1 MLSTLN
7 DLQQAAKFPKILG
20 NLEAAMNKTRHELF
34 DLVWE
39 VPMVHLGNQLGLS
52 DVGLRK
58 ICVKYGIP
66 LPPRGY
72 WMRKQM
78 GKADARPELTQP
90 KFNPVLE
97 FDQPIDAEVKEIK
110 RKEREKFL
118 KSLENYEVR
127 TIGELK
133 DLRCVR
139 TAEGIGIFI
148 ADLEKR
154 SNDSYD
160 SVKDKPAKWPP
171 NNVFAFKYFYARKE
185 QIPIRATARN
195 ALRSVCLA
203 DQLIERL
210 EVKGIDVELVEN
222 TYRQRREMYAKKQ
235 GEKFQIEFREPWTKG
250 SASKE
255 LKKLEKL
262 ATGYDY
268 YRDYMEIPKGILT
281 VILGGGYYGKTFT
294 DIKGKLEAQLDKIV
308 EYIEQKLD
316 DKIES
321 TKQSEIRHKEYE
333 RQKKIRQHNELIE
346 ASRKEQF
353 EIALKEAERHEGLM
367 RLDEYLKK
375 IECELA
381 GRDEAQREVAQQW
394 LSLVRESFD
403 KDQWVKS
410 RVRRFNKIATDGVTK
425 RGQHWYATPLP
436 EDADPD
442 FEEMYRDDMLDWM

>member
-1 MLSTLN
+1 
-7 DLQQAAKFPKILG
+7 
-20 NLEAAMNKTRHELF
+20 MNKTRQELF

-39 VPMVHLGNQLGLS
+39 VPMVHLGSQLGLS

-78 GKADARPELTQP
+78 GKADERPQLTQLQ
-90 KFNPVLE
+90 FNPVIELGE
-97 FDQPIDAEVKEIK
+97 PVDVEVKEIK

-127 TIGELK
+127 TIDELK

-139 TAEGIGIFI
+139 TAEAISIFI

-154 SNDSYD
+154 SRESYD

-185 QIPIRATARN
+185 QIPIRATARH

-210 EVKGIDVELVEN
+210 EKIGIEVELVEN

-235 GEKFQIEFREPWTKG
+235 GEKYQIEFREPWTKG
-250 SASKE
+250 SATKE
-255 LKKLEKL
+255 LIKLEKL
-262 ATGYDY
+262 GTGYDY
-268 YRDYMEIPKGILT
+268 YRDYMEIPKGVLT
-281 VILGGGYYGKTFT
+281 VIMGGHYYGKTFT
-294 DIKGKLEAQLDKIV
+294 DAKGRLEAQLDNMV
-308 EYIEQKLD
+308 EYIEAKLD
-316 DKIES
+316 AEIES
-321 TKQSEIRHKEYE
+321 TRESEIRQKEYD
-333 RQKKIRQHNELIE
+333 RQKKIRQHNELIA

-394 LSLVRESFD
+394 LCLVRESFD

-410 RVRRFNKIATDGVTK
+410 RVRRFNKIATEGVTK
-425 RGQHWYATPLP
+425 RGQHWYASPLP

>member
-1 MLSTLN
+1 
-7 DLQQAAKFPKILG
+7 
-20 NLEAAMNKTRHELF
+20 MNKTRHELF

-39 VPMVHLGNQLGLS
+39 VPMVHLGSQLGLS

-78 GKADARPELTQP
+78 GKTDERPQLTQLQ
-90 KFNPVLE
+90 FNPVIE
-97 FDQPIDAEVKEIK
+97 FGEPVDVEVKEIK

-127 TIGELK
+127 TIDELK

-139 TAEGIGIFI
+139 TAEGISTFI

-154 SNDSYD
+154 SHESYD
-160 SVKDKPAKWPP
+160 SVKEKPAKWPP

-185 QIPIRATARN
+185 QIPIRATARH

-210 EVKGIDVELVEN
+210 EKIGIDVELVEN

-235 GEKFQIEFREPWTKG
+235 GEKYQIEFREPWTKG
-250 SASKE
+250 SATKE
-255 LKKLEKL
+255 LIKLEKL
-262 ATGYDY
+262 GTGYDY
-268 YRDYMEIPKGILT
+268 YRDYMEIPKGVLT
-281 VILGGGYYGKTFT
+281 VMMGGHYYGKTFT
-294 DIKGKLEAQLDKIV
+294 DAKGKLEAQLDKMV
-308 EYIEQKLD
+308 EYIEEKLD
-316 DKIES
+316 AEIES
-321 TKQSEIRHKEYE
+321 TRESEIRQKEYD
-333 RQKKIRQHNELIE
+333 RQKKIRQYNELI
-346 ASRKEQF
+346 ATSRKEQF

-410 RVRRFNKIATDGVTK
+410 RVRRFNKIASEGVTK
-425 RGQHWYATPLP
+425 RGQHWYASPLP
-436 EDADPD
+436 EDADPE
-442 FEEMYRDDMLDWM
+442 FEEMYRDDMMDWM

>member
-1 MLSTLN
+1 
-7 DLQQAAKFPKILG
+7 
-20 NLEAAMNKTRHELF
+20 MNKTRHELF

-39 VPMVHLGNQLGLS
+39 VPMVHLGNQLGMS

-72 WMRKQM
+72 WTRKQM
-78 GKADARPELTQP
+78 GKADAKPELPQP
-90 KFNPVLE
+90 KFNPALE
-97 FDQPIDAEVKEIK
+97 FDQPIDAEVKEIR

-118 KSLENYEVR
+118 KSLEDYEVR
-127 TIGELK
+127 TIDELK

-139 TAEGIGIFI
+139 TAEGISKFI

-154 SNDSYD
+154 SHDSYA

-185 QIPIRATARN
+185 QIPIRATARH

-210 EVKGIDVELVEN
+210 EKIGIDVELVEN

-250 SASKE
+250 SVTKE

-262 ATGYDY
+262 GTGYDY

-281 VILGGGYYGKTFT
+281 LILGGGYYGKTFT
-294 DIKGKLEAQLDKIV
+294 DAKVKLEAQLDNIV

-316 DKIES
+316 GEIES

-333 RQKKIRQHNELIE
+333 RQKKIRQYNELIE

-367 RLDEYLKK
+367 RLDEYWHSPKPVD
-375 IECELA
+375 IFHSA
-381 GRDEAQREVAQQW
+381 V
-394 LSLVRESFD
+394 
-403 KDQWVKS
+403 
-410 RVRRFNKIATDGVTK
+410 
-425 RGQHWYATPLP
+425 
-436 EDADPD
+436 
-442 FEEMYRDDMLDWM
+442 

>member
-1 MLSTLN
+1 
-7 DLQQAAKFPKILG
+7 
-20 NLEAAMNKTRHELF
+20 MNKTRHELF
-34 DLVWE
+34 DLVWK
-39 VPMVHLGNQLGLS
+39 VPMVHLGSQLGLS

-78 GKADARPELTQP
+78 GKADERPQLTQLQ
-90 KFNPVLE
+90 FNPVIE
-97 FDQPIDAEVKEIK
+97 FGEPVDVEVKEIK

-127 TIGELK
+127 TIDKLK

-139 TAEGIGIFI
+139 TAEAISIFI

-154 SNDSYD
+154 SRESYD

-185 QIPIRATARN
+185 QIPIRATARH
-195 ALRSVCLA
+195 ALRAVCLA

-210 EVKGIDVELVEN
+210 EKIGIEVELVEN

-235 GEKFQIEFREPWTKG
+235 GEKYQIEFREPWTKG
-250 SASKE
+250 SATKE
-255 LKKLEKL
+255 LIKLEKL
-262 ATGYDY
+262 GTGYDY
-268 YRDYMEIPKGILT
+268 YRDYMEIPKGVLT
-281 VILGGGYYGKTFT
+281 VIMGGHYYGKTFT
-294 DIKGKLEAQLDKIV
+294 DAKGKLEAQLDNMV
-308 EYIEQKLD
+308 EYIEAKLD
-316 DKIES
+316 AEIES
-321 TKQSEIRHKEYE
+321 TKESEIRQKEYD
-333 RQKKIRQHNELIE
+333 RQKKIRQYNELI
-346 ASRKEQF
+346 ATSRKEQF

-381 GRDEAQREVAQQW
+381 GRDEAQCEVAQQW

-410 RVRRFNKIATDGVTK
+410 RVRRFNKIATEGVTK
-425 RGQHWYATPLP
+425 RGQHWYASPLP

-442 FEEMYRDDMLDWM
+442 FEEMYHDDMLDWM